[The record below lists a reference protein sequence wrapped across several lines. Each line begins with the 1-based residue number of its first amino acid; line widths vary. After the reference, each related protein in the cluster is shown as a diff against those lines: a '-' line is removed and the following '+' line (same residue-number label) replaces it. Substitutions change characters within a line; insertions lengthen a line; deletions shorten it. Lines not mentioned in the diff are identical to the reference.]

1 MRISIS
7 WSSATKLLILLSL
20 LAGVLSFVKFNHCV
34 NTNWSTPDVDIHA
47 CYSDIPSLFTDRNLD
62 THQWSYSNGDKS
74 VEYPVITGAIMWA
87 TTWLSP
93 SSGNEIR
100 NYYYIN
106 AFLIVLLL
114 IFTVLLIGRMRPK
127 FAYLVPI
134 APALIASLF
143 INWDMWGIITMIL
156 AIFYFDKR
164 RYSVSAVLMAISIAT
179 KFFPVLLLLPIFLIF
194 WKERKVRAAIQYT
207 LITFLV
213 WSAINAPVF
222 LTTPQGWWRFYGLNL
237 DRDADWGSI
246 WYALSL
252 LGINMS
258 HINYFSILSLAVIAV
273 LLALYLFDFEITP
286 SLSQVSFILMATVL
300 CFGKVY
306 SPQYVLW
313 LVPLAILG
321 MREKRD
327 VPAFWIWQGG
337 EVIYH
342 LAIWQHL
349 ALVSG
354 AHFGLPDGAY
364 AIATLIRIA
373 TTLYFVSV
381 LVRRNLANPSKARRR
396 AHERLADFLFGTAE
410 SYP

>member
-20 LAGVLSFVKFNHCV
+20 LAGVLSFAKFNHCV

-127 FAYLVPI
+127 FAYLVAI

-164 RYSVSAVLMAISIAT
+164 RFSVSAVLMAISIAT

>member
-1 MRISIS
+1 
-7 WSSATKLLILLSL
+7 
-20 LAGVLSFVKFNHCV
+20 
-34 NTNWSTPDVDIHA
+34 
-47 CYSDIPSLFTDRNLD
+47 
-62 THQWSYSNGDKS
+62 
-74 VEYPVITGAIMWA
+74 
-87 TTWLSP
+87 
-93 SSGNEIR
+93 
-100 NYYYIN
+100 
-106 AFLIVLLL
+106 
-114 IFTVLLIGRMRPK
+114 MRPK

-164 RYSVSAVLMAISIAT
+164 RFSVSAVLMAISIAT

-258 HINYFSILSLAVIAV
+258 HINYFSILSLAVIVV
-273 LLALYLFDFEITP
+273 LFALYLFDFEITP

>member
-164 RYSVSAVLMAISIAT
+164 RFSVSAVLMAISIAT

-237 DRDADWGSI
+237 DRDADWGSM

-258 HINYFSILSLAVIAV
+258 HINYFSILSLAVIVV
-273 LLALYLFDFEITP
+273 LFALYLFDFEITP

>member
-7 WSSATKLLILLSL
+7 WSAVTKLLLLLSL

-62 THQWSYSNGDKS
+62 THQWAYSNGDKS

-87 TTWLSP
+87 TTLLSP

-164 RYSVSAVLMAISIAT
+164 RYSISAIFMAISIAT

-194 WKERKVRAAIQYT
+194 WRERKVRAAIQYT

-213 WSAINAPVF
+213 WTAVNAPVF

-237 DRDADWGSI
+237 DRDADWGSV

-258 HINYFSILSLAVIAV
+258 HINYFSTLSLSVIAV
-273 LLALYLFDFEITP
+273 LLALYLFDCEITP

-396 AHERLADFLFGTAE
+396 AHKRLADFLFGTAE

>member
-179 KFFPVLLLLPIFLIF
+179 KFFPVLLLLPVFLIF